1 MTAGEFTEQP
11 KTYLKLEKVVIKE
24 KPGKLLK
31 NYKHLDE
38 ISAGEVI
45 GRYDDGE
52 EFAAPDNGYI
62 LIPNH
67 EAAVQSEWFYL
78 ATAA

>member
-31 NYKHLDE
+31 TASTWMKFLQEKSLVGMMTERNLPRLTTA
-38 ISAGEVI
+38 IS
-45 GRYDDGE
+45 
-52 EFAAPDNGYI
+52 
-62 LIPNH
+62 
-67 EAAVQSEWFYL
+67 
-78 ATAA
+78 